1 VNVGLGVS
9 VGITVGARVDEDWMD
24 GVDDAGPVVGV
35 LADNEQACVVIISTN
50 NVRINFFMEATIPGR
65 TGGVKER

>member
-1 VNVGLGVS
+1 
-9 VGITVGARVDEDWMD
+9 MD